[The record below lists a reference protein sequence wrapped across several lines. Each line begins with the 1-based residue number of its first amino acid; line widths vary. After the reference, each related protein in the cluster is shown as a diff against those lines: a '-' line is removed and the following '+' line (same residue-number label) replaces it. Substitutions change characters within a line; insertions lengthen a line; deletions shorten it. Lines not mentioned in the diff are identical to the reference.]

1 MRRTLAI
8 LVAALVV
15 AACAPSQTPGT
26 APTTSGQP
34 TPPSRPLSMI
44 VGREPTSLSLK
55 ALGQA
60 NSTTQSTRRLFNATL
75 TIFDAAGT
83 PLPYLAESLPELNA
97 ASWQVA
103 PDGRMDTTYR
113 LRPGLVWHDGAPLTA
128 EDFVFSWRMYA
139 QPQLGQASSLP
150 FSSIED
156 VVAPDAQTILIHWK
170 RPYPTAGVLEGEIPP
185 TPRHVLG
192 SALDQLESGA
202 MSADAFIHQPYWTTE
217 FIGAGPYRLERW
229 ESGVSLGGA
238 AFDQHVLGR
247 PLIDR
252 VTVGFSLDQN
262 ASLARVLGG
271 YVDYAADGALGNPQ
285 AISLKDEWAS
295 NRGGAILV
303 KLDYFRGAYAQ
314 LRPEQAS
321 PAAILETPVR
331 QALAFAVDRQ
341 ALHDGLDGFQGGNID
356 AEGPFIPPTAAYYA
370 QIDRAITK
378 YPHDLR
384 RSEQLM
390 RDAGLSKGA
399 DGFYRGAAEGRLQWE
414 IKTSGSVDNQTE
426 TAILASSWR
435 QAGFDFQEAVLPGSL
450 AQDGQ
455 ARATFPTYYSF
466 GTAVGESMLIG
477 MNTNGIPRPENR
489 WSGSNRGGW
498 SNPGFDRLADTLTQ
512 TLDPDQRAQLIA
524 QMTALVS
531 RDAVAIPLYFYGN
544 PLAATSAVVGVGPVA
559 QEATFEWN
567 IHQWKLAR

>member
-1 MRRTLAI
+1 
-8 LVAALVV
+8 
-15 AACAPSQTPGT
+15 
-26 APTTSGQP
+26 
-34 TPPSRPLSMI
+34 
-44 VGREPTSLSLK
+44 
-55 ALGQA
+55 
-60 NSTTQSTRRLFNATL
+60 
-75 TIFDAAGT
+75 
-83 PLPYLAESLPELNA
+83 
-97 ASWQVA
+97 
-103 PDGRMDTTYR
+103 
-113 LRPGLVWHDGAPLTA
+113 
-128 EDFVFSWRMYA
+128 
-139 QPQLGQASSLP
+139 
-150 FSSIED
+150 
-156 VVAPDAQTILIHWK
+156 
-170 RPYPTAGVLEGEIPP
+170 
-185 TPRHVLG
+185 
-192 SALDQLESGA
+192 